1 MNKYPITPEGLKR
14 MNEELLKLKQ
24 VDRPRIIKAIA
35 EAKAQGDLSENA
47 EYTSAKEEQGLIEA
61 RIGDLESKIALAE
74 VIVPQEVVSDKVQFG
89 ATVILIDSDTD
100 EEKTYSIVGD
110 YESDIRQGKLSI
122 FSPVANAIL
131 GKKKGDEVEVQTPRG
146 TKYYIIKLIEYK

>member
-74 VIVPQEVVSDKVQFG
+74 VIIPNEIVSDKVQFG
-89 ATVILIDSDTD
+89 ATVILMDSDTD
-100 EEKTYSIVGD
+100 EEKTYYIVGD
-110 YESDIRQGKLSI
+110 YESDIKQGKLSI